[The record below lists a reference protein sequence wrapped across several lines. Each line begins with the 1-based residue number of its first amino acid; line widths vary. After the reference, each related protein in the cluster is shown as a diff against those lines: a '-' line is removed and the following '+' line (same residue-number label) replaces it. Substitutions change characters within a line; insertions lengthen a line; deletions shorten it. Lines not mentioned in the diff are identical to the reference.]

1 MTVHAP
7 SPALELPATAPLGA
21 HHDGS
26 GASFALYSSVAEA
39 VELCLFDDS
48 GSEKR
53 WSLQQGDGY
62 AWAGY
67 LPDARP
73 GQRYGY
79 RVHGPW
85 DPAEGARCNPA
96 KLLLDPYA
104 RAIAGDVHWHPA
116 VYGHAADDPNRADD
130 TDSAPY
136 VPRSLL
142 TAGDF
147 DWGDERRPGR
157 AMADSIFYEVHVGG
171 FTKLHPDVPEG
182 LGAPMR
188 GWPIQPRLRI

>member
-1 MTVHAP
+1 MTVHAS

-26 GASFALYSSVAEA
+26 GASFALFSSVAEA

-48 GSEKR
+48 GSETR

-62 AWAGY
+62 TWAGY

-73 GQRYGY
+73 GQRYGF

-85 DPAEGARCNPA
+85 DPAGGVRCNPA

-116 VYGHAADDPNRADD
+116 VYGHAADDPNRADEQ
-130 TDSAPY
+130 DSAPY
-136 VPRSLL
+136 VPRSVVMA
-142 TAGDF
+142 AGDF
-147 DWGDERRPGR
+147 AWGEDRRPGTV
-157 AMADSIFYEVHVGG
+157 MADSIFYEVHVRG

-182 LGAPMR
+182 LR
-188 GWPIQPRLRI
+188 GTFAGLAHPGRG